1 MKFLKLETFFLL
13 LIALPAIAF
22 AQDTGGVKGKVKND
36 RGNALEGATVAA
48 KQGDK
53 EVKAV
58 LTNAKGEFVLD
69 GLNVGVYNLVF
80 SKKGYASGTLYNFEV
95 VKKKIRDL
103 SGRNL
108 ILSVDQGTLVLVK
121 GSVFDAE
128 GISIPGAKV
137 LIERIMGDGSL
148 KKVTTTY
155 SSESG
160 EFTFKFPEAPAK
172 FKVTASIK
180 GKTGSKE
187 LNVDTAAVYRLSI
200 SLK

>member
-1 MKFLKLETFFLL
+1 MKVLRFKILFGL
-13 LIALPAIAF
+13 LICLPVFAL

-36 RGNALEGATVAA
+36 RGNALAEAKVTA
-48 KQGDK
+48 KQSDK
-53 EVKAV
+53 DIKSA

-69 GLNVGVYNLVF
+69 GLKPGVYNLVF
-80 SKKGYASGTLYNFEV
+80 SKQGYASGTLYNFEV

-121 GSVFDAE
+121 GSVFDAD
-128 GISIPGAKV
+128 GRSVPGAKV
-137 LIERIMGDGSL
+137 LIERIMNDGSL

-172 FKVTASIK
+172 FRVTASVK
-180 GKTGSKE
+180 EKSASKE
-187 LNVDTAAVYRLSI
+187 LVVDTAAVYRLAI